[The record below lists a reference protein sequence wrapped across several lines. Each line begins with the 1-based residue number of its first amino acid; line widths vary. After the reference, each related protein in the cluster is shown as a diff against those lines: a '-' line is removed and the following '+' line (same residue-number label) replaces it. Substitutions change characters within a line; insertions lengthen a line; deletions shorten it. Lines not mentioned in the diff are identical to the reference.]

1 VVKLTDARIAY
12 LVREV
17 RKGVFDV
24 RWHSEHWG
32 VTPRR
37 LRQVIRLDTRQG
49 RAATLK

>member
-1 VVKLTDARIAY
+1 MVKLTDARIAY

-24 RWHSEHWG
+24 RRHSEHWG

-37 LRQVIRLDTRQG
+37 LRQVVQEWRETG
-49 RAATLK
+49 VVPTLK